1 MVTVLRG
8 SRSAHSAS
16 EWIFHSTI
24 CGFTHIAL
32 HHLSAPVPGLARDVL
47 SGDAV
52 GVDITALEGAR
63 ITRGA
68 LLIGD
73 RGA

>member
-8 SRSAHSAS
+8 SRSAHLLQRILH
-16 EWIFHSTI
+16 EQL
-24 CGFTHIAL
+24 GFTHIAL

-52 GVDITALEGAR
+52 GVDMTALRVRGF
-63 ITRGA
+63 TRGA
-68 LLIGD
+68 SLISD